1 MAPRIKNDRKQSG
14 PGSRSLTRSG
24 DLLRTGIALVVAA
37 VIVAVPLAMSKSML
51 NVYTTPKYLVLVI
64 GGALLCPLL
73 VARALG
79 PPEFRRVF
87 VSPFALALFLLLA
100 ALGLA
105 SIASGDPR
113 LSFFGTFTS
122 RMGWLTYAAFAAIA
136 LAIVSV
142 VDGDRTW
149 FGRLFVWQTAVGGVV
164 ALVCVLQ
171 ILGATSVYPSDF
183 LLGETIP
190 RVHGTVGHPDFA
202 GNYLLTI
209 VFPALCIAFA
219 ARGIVRGLGMTVA
232 AMSTIGI
239 LYTGTRGAWVGLLA
253 GAAVGAVF
261 ASRTR
266 LLGDVSPRGK
276 RQLALGSSLFAVTA
290 ALMLAYSPSAEPI
303 RQRMAAFASEGFT
316 GAGRTVVWR
325 FTLGLVPEFWTI
337 GCGPDLFKLAQTP
350 FKTLDYVRATSGVNV
365 EDPHNAFLSMLV
377 NGGVLA
383 LATYVAAILLA
394 VRRLPRAIRSAR
406 SREESA
412 IGIGLAAAAGGIL
425 THDLFLHH
433 LAVNGLS
440 FFVVLAL
447 AHAWCQMPDRDAVT
461 AASPQP
467 TQARLTAFVRWSAV
481 AAAALVIPVAAVH
494 AWRVGTADVQIA
506 RSVRAS
512 AAGDARTAMDAGERA
527 VAHELP
533 QPDYRF
539 YYAMSLERLARSSA
553 DAATRQRFFD
563 AAADQSARAV
573 GQPLPPAPYV
583 AYASALATSAG
594 RFDEA
599 RAALERA
606 ERLDPFSYHVDLSAI
621 QLLVAEGRID
631 EAIGRFDRLE
641 LMRSPQGEVDKART
655 LLRTAIRA
663 QPGTRTEVQLEF
675 LRREYLVTGTRRKT

>member
-1 MAPRIKNDRKQSG
+1 MKRPAVRQSH
-14 PGSRSLTRSG
+14 RAASLSES
-24 DLLRTGIALVVAA
+24 DDALRVGVAALVAGVL
-37 VIVAVPLAMSKSML
+37 VAVPLAMSTSML
-51 NVYTTPKYLVLVI
+51 NVYTTPKYLVLVV

-79 PPEFRRVF
+79 PPGSRSVF
-87 VSPFALALFLLLA
+87 VSPFAFALFLLLA

-105 SIASGDPR
+105 SIASADPR

-122 RMGWLTYAAFAAIA
+122 RMGWLTYAAYAAIA

-142 VDGDRTW
+142 ADRDRTW
-149 FGRLFVWQTAVGGVV
+149 FGRLFVWQTAVGGIV
-164 ALVCVLQ
+164 AFVCVLQ

-253 GAAVGAVF
+253 GAAVGAAF
-261 ASRTR
+261 AWRTR

-276 RQLALGSSLFAVTA
+276 RLLALGSALFAVTA
-290 ALMLAYSPSAEPI
+290 TLMLAFSPSAEPI
-303 RQRMAAFASEGFT
+303 RQRMAAFANEGFT
-316 GAGRTVVWR
+316 GAGRTVVWQ

-350 FKTLDYVRATSGVNV
+350 FKTLDYVQATSGVNV

-383 LATYVAAILLA
+383 VGAYVAVILLA
-394 VRRLPRAIRSAR
+394 VRRLPRAIQSAT

-412 IGIGLAAAAGGIL
+412 IGIGLAAAVTGIL
-425 THDLFLHH
+425 THDFFLHH
-433 LAVNGLS
+433 LAVNGHS

-447 AHAWCQMPDRDAVT
+447 AHAWGNMPDRNALP
-461 AASPQP
+461 AASTPATRSRP
-467 TQARLTAFVRWSAV
+467 LAFVRWTVATAV
-481 AAAALVIPVAAVH
+481 ALMIPIAAVH
-494 AWRVGTADVQIA
+494 AWRVGAADVQL
-506 RSVRAS
+506 SQSLRAS
-512 AAGDARTAMDAGERA
+512 NAGDARTAVAAGERA
-527 VAHELP
+527 VAHGLP

-539 YYAMSLERLARSSA
+539 YFAMSLERLARSSA
-553 DAATRQRFFD
+553 DAAARQRFFE
-563 AAADQSARAV
+563 AAAYQSARAV
-573 GQPLPPAPYV
+573 EQPLPPVPYV
-583 AYASALATSAG
+583 AFASALATSAG
-594 RFDEA
+594 WFEEGHASLD
-599 RAALERA
+599 RA

-641 LMRSPQGEVDKART
+641 LMRSPHGEVDKART
-655 LLRTAIRA
+655 LLRKAIRA
-663 QPGTRTEVQLEF
+663 RPGPRTEIQLEF
-675 LRREYLVTGTRRKT
+675 LRREYLVTGARNKG